1 MPNQSPKS
9 DTSDATAEQ
18 DEDYF
23 ERSGLLKL
31 KLAHKPIFDF
41 FLSANPTPISD
52 ATFANIFMWS
62 EVCDTRWKI
71 VRDCL
76 CVFAMQGSSPLMVF
90 PPVGFG
96 DKEAALEECL
106 FFFKEFNPQSL
117 YVEYVSREWV
127 DNLGLFDLAV
137 RSGDYVY
144 ETQRMID
151 LKGGDLASKRQSR
164 AAFMRRYS
172 NIYTE
177 RFTPAHIEDCLK
189 LLDIWQPQ
197 LRESVT
203 IGLKRSQD
211 TAATK
216 RVLQNAEALGLTGMV
231 LYASDQVVG
240 FTFGEKLS
248 PDIFSVL
255 IEKTDRNFT
264 GSAQYIF
271 SEFCR
276 LYWADIKW
284 CNAGDDCEIP
294 SLAWSKESYR
304 PAFRIPKW
312 SANFYYGKGAQMN
325 GACSRL

>member
-1 MPNQSPKS
+1 MQNQSPKS
-9 DTSDATAEQ
+9 DTSEASVEQ

-31 KLAHKPIFDF
+31 ELEHKPIFDF
-41 FLSANPTPISD
+41 FLSANQPPLSD
-52 ATFANIFMWS
+52 ATFANIFMWG
-62 EVCDTRWKI
+62 EVYNTRWKI

-76 CVFAMQGSSPLMVF
+76 CVFLMEGGEPSMMF
-90 PPVGFG
+90 PPIGFG

-106 FFFKEFNPQSL
+106 FFFKEFNSQSL
-117 YVEYVSREWV
+117 RLECVPQEWV
-127 DNLGLFDLAV
+127 DKLGLFDLEV

-151 LKGGDLASKRQSR
+151 LKGAALASKRQSR

-177 RFTPAHIEDCLK
+177 RFTSAHIEECLK

-197 LRESVT
+197 VRESVT
-203 IGLKRSQD
+203 IDLKRSQE
-211 TAATK
+211 TASTK
-216 RVLQNAEALGLTGMV
+216 RVLQNAEALGLIGMV

-240 FTFGEKLS
+240 FTFGEKLGT
-248 PDIFSVL
+248 DIFSIL
-255 IEKTDRNFT
+255 IEKTDRNLT

-276 LYWADIKW
+276 LYWAAIKW
-284 CNAGDDCEIP
+284 CNVGDDWEIP

>member
-1 MPNQSPKS
+1 MQNQSPKS
-9 DTSDATAEQ
+9 DTYDVTAEP

-23 ERSGLLKL
+23 EGSGLLTL
-31 KLAHKPIFDF
+31 ELDHKPIFDF
-41 FLSANPTPISD
+41 FLSASQTPLSD
-52 ATFANIFMWS
+52 ATFANLFMWG

-76 CVFAMQGSSPLMVF
+76 CVFAMKGGEPFMVF

-96 DKEAALEECL
+96 DKEAALEESL
-106 FFFKEFNPQSL
+106 FFFKQFNMPAL
-117 YVEYVSREWV
+117 YVEYVPREWA
-127 DNLGLFDLAV
+127 DKFGLFDLAV

-164 AAFMRRYS
+164 AAFLRRYS

-177 RFTPAHIEDCLK
+177 RFTPAHIEECLN

-197 LRESVT
+197 VQDSVK
-203 IGLKRSQD
+203 IAFKRSQD

-240 FTFGEKLS
+240 FTFGEKLGS
-248 PDIFSVL
+248 DIFSIL
-255 IEKTDRNFT
+255 IEKTDRNFP

-276 LYWADIKW
+276 LYWADLKW